1 MKFKPVEGVDKGNFV
16 HVDQWDNSKI
26 WLNVQ
31 VRGGSASCV
40 LNRKSAEALIATL
53 KAVLAEEV
61 AE

>member
-16 HVDQWDNSKI
+16 HVDQWDNGEI

-40 LNRKSAEALIATL
+40 LNRKSAEELIETL

-61 AE
+61 A